1 MLKRLN
7 IAENPLNVDF
17 STPPRD
23 RKLDRLIPLST
34 LLQYNCLTASSYVL
48 MLTVQPS
55 MFNAGQHYSTG
66 GGSLVMP
73 LVCHSSS
80 YIGYLIISDINSR
93 LLCTIT
99 YHSTKGASREFMV
112 TVLAWV
118 FSRSLLNDIAP

>member
-1 MLKRLN
+1 MTRPILIVSADFQRIFGTYITFFLAQRMLKRLN

-34 LLQYNCLTASSYVL
+34 LLQYNCLTASSYAL

-55 MFNAGQHYSTG
+55 MVNIGQHYSTED
-66 GGSLVMP
+66 GSLVVP

-80 YIGYLIISDINSR
+80 PIG
-93 LLCTIT
+93 
-99 YHSTKGASREFMV
+99 
-112 TVLAWV
+112 
-118 FSRSLLNDIAP
+118 